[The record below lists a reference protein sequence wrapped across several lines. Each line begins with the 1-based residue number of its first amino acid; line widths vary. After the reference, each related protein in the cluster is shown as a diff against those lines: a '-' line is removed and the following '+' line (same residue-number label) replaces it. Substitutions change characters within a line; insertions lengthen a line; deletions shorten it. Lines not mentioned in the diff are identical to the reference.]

1 MPNWQSLE
9 RFKKEIIIFL
19 IGGCLLGFGILS
31 TKIFSQKDSIE
42 IIETESNDENNL
54 IVEISG
60 SVEKPGVYSFLEGA
74 RVEDA
79 LIASGGLSKDADRQ
93 WVAITLNRAEKI
105 KDGQKIYIP
114 SINQSD
120 VLSAKS
126 SSGGSG
132 TFQNPI
138 TTEQTRININTAN
151 QNDLESLWGIGPVTA
166 QNIIEQRPY
175 SGVEELL
182 TKKILKENVYER
194 NKDLLSVY

>member
-1 MPNWQSLE
+1 MPNWQILKG
-9 RFKKEIIIFL
+9 FKKEVIIFL

-42 IIETESNDENNL
+42 IIESESDNKSKL

-114 SINQSD
+114 SVNQSN

-126 SSGGSG
+126 SSGGVG
-132 TFQNPI
+132 ALQNPI
-138 TTEQTRININTAN
+138 TNQQSKININLAS
-151 QNDLESLWGIGPVTA
+151 QKDLESLWGIGPVTA

-175 SGVEELL
+175 SSVEELL
-182 TKKILKENVYER
+182 AKKILKENVYER